1 MLNLIIHGS
10 NKAIYVIMGEKM
22 TFIVRLELLR
32 AILHKQISWFDRE
45 SHAPGVITSI
55 TSENVIQLN
64 GMTSEFVSTLAE
76 TILMMCFAIFCGV
89 IICW

>member
-1 MLNLIIHGS
+1 
-10 NKAIYVIMGEKM
+10 MGERM
-22 TFIVRLELLR
+22 TFTVRLELLR

-64 GMTSEFVSTLAE
+64 GMTSEFVATLGE
-76 TILMMCFAIFCGV
+76 TIGMMVFSILAGV